1 MRLFRLLFFAVLFA
15 AGEVSVPMVE
25 AVPEAAEEAA
35 EETPHPSARR
45 RSERR
50 PAAARTAPVEA
61 AALQTAHRPLR
72 PAVTRGVEL
81 NHGAAI
87 RKMPPPSSASSSAPE
102 DH

>member
-1 MRLFRLLFFAVLFA
+1 MRLIRLLFFAVLFA
-15 AGEVSVPMVE
+15 AGDVSVAMVE
-25 AVPEAAEEAA
+25 AVPEAAEEVA

-45 RSERR
+45 RGERR
-50 PAAARTAPVEA
+50 PAAARTAPVET

-81 NHGAAI
+81 NRRAAV
-87 RKMPPPSSASSSAPE
+87 RKVPAPSLASSPVSE